1 MIYRVSWTS
10 KARESY
16 NQNLDY
22 LAQNWEEKVYSDFVS
37 RVEYVI
43 NKIMSNPK
51 MYVLIDPKR
60 NIFRCVVTKHI
71 SLFYQVAED
80 EILRMVFWNNFQEPE
95 KLVL

>member
-1 MIYRVSWTS
+1 MTYRISWTE

-22 LAQNWEEKVYSDFVS
+22 LAQNWEEKVYSDFVD
-37 RVEYVI
+37 RVQSVI
-43 NKIMSNPK
+43 HKIARNPR
-51 MYVLIDPKR
+51 MYVLIDPNR

-71 SLFYQVAED
+71 SLFYQVAGD
-80 EILRMVFWNNFQEPE
+80 EILLMVFWNNFQEPE